1 MLTTWVCSA
10 IPSRSRY
17 LRSDYI
23 TCTILPGYASVLDTC
38 IDSEVQM
45 KTGFAAVHR
54 HTRPS
59 LSPIRCPKLLL
70 CGTYTGERNHTVID
84 STIWRSIEA
93 NHVQACSAT
102 FQRISMILPCRSYII
117 WADIIAETFLAKH
130 IWYVSTNDVLSYQ
143 ALLREHKVSYL
154 SSRIPR
160 SYYAAAHFDSISARH
175 PARLVLTSLG
185 IEKLMNV
192 ILPSNKH
199 KIVFDDDSQLTW

>member
-70 CGTYTGERNHTVID
+70 CGTYTGEWNHTVID

-93 NHVQACSAT
+93 NHVQGILCYLSKDKYDSSLQIIYHLSRYNCSDTLGQAYLICFNQWRPLLSGT
-102 FQRISMILPCRSYII
+102 SILSII
-117 WADIIAETFLAKH
+117 EDAETVF
-130 IWYVSTNDVLSYQ
+130 
-143 ALLREHKVSYL
+143 
-154 SSRIPR
+154 
-160 SYYAAAHFDSISARH
+160 YATAHFDSISARH
-175 PARLVLTSLG
+175 PARLVLTSL
-185 IEKLMNV
+185 V
-192 ILPSNKH
+192 IWKVDECDTA
-199 KIVFDDDSQLTW
+199 IQQAQDCFWWW

>member
-70 CGTYTGERNHTVID
+70 CGTYTGEWNHTVID

-93 NHVQACSAT
+93 NHVQGILCYLSKDKYDSSLQIIYHLSRYNCSDTLGQAYL
-102 FQRISMILPCRSYII
+102 IC
-117 WADIIAETFLAKH
+117 
-130 IWYVSTNDVLSYQ
+130 STNDVLSYQ
-143 ALLREHKVSYL
+143 APVSYL

-160 SYYAAAHFDSISARH
+160 SYYATAHFDSISARH

-185 IEKLMNV
+185 IWKVDEGDTA
-192 ILPSNKH
+192 IQPAQDC
-199 KIVFDDDSQLTW
+199 FWWW